1 MKRDEITHNDLIEFL
16 KVNKEYL
23 CNKFH
28 LARIGVFGSF
38 ARKEQTVNSDID
50 LIVELEENT
59 QNIYELKIE
68 LRNYFKEHLNRDIDI
83 AREKYLKPRVK
94 AEILRDVEY
103 V

>member
-1 MKRDEITHNDLIEFL
+1 MKSNEITHNDLIEFI
-16 KVNKEYL
+16 KANKEYL
-23 CNKFH
+23 RNKFH
-28 LARIGVFGSF
+28 LAKIGIFGSF
-38 ARKEQTVNSDID
+38 ARNEQTVNSDID

-68 LRNYFKEHLNRDIDI
+68 LRNYFKEHLNKDIDI

>member
-1 MKRDEITHNDLIEFL
+1 MKSNEITHNDLIEFL
-16 KVNKEYL
+16 KANKGYL

-28 LARIGVFGSF
+28 LSKIGVFGSF
-38 ARKEQTVNSDID
+38 ARKEQTANSDID

-68 LRNYFKEHLNRDIDI
+68 LRNYFKEHLGRDIDI

>member
-1 MKRDEITHNDLIEFL
+1 MKSNEITHNDLIEFI
-16 KVNKEYL
+16 KINKKYL

-28 LARIGVFGSF
+28 LAKIGIFGSF
-38 ARKEQTVNSDID
+38 ARNEQTVNSDID

-68 LRNYFKEHLNRDIDI
+68 LRNYFKEHLNKDIDI